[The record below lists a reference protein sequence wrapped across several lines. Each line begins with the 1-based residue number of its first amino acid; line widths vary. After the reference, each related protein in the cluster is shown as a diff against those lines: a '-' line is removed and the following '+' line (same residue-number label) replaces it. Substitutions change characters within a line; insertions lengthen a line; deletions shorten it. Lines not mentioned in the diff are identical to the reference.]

1 MSWIEGCQKKKYIVV
16 PEEETERQLNIKGFL
31 EEDKAKSELF
41 KFFRNNVSIAASLL
55 MGVDLFPYQHI
66 IIKTNIET
74 DYVLNILA
82 RGSGKSYLAAVFA
95 GLYALFNP
103 GVKIG
108 ILSASFRQSK
118 QIFKYL
124 EDIASKKKA
133 VLFANCISKIE
144 HKNDEWSMKI
154 GDSVIYALPLGD
166 GEKLR
171 GFRFNCIVIDEL
183 LLMPN
188 KIINEVIIP
197 FLGVVQNPDE
207 RNKIRQAE
215 DYLISQNM
223 MKEEDRYVWQN
234 NKLIGLSSASYA
246 FEYLYELYKV
256 YEKLITSNKDDL
268 KEKNEL
274 NNFGKN
280 SDATRSIIHMS
291 YEAIP
296 EDIYDK
302 NLLEQAIQTMS
313 EAQFAREF
321 KSVFTDDSS
330 GFFRISKMKQCTIED
345 GMNPSVQLKG
355 DNDSEYIIA
364 IDPSWAENDSSDDFA
379 IQVLKLDKES
389 QIGIL
394 VHSYAVA
401 GAKVKN
407 HILYLKYLI
416 DNFNIVMIWADYAGG
431 LQFINSCNESEVFK
445 SAKLNLGI
453 LKEDFEFNENYK
465 ENVKRGKEE
474 YSRETKK
481 IVVLRKFSSDWIR
494 KSNELLQANFD
505 HKKILFGAKCFN
517 ETYHKQINHNINIDQ
532 LDFMNDETYKEV
544 GQAKIIDFLERQ
556 HQLIDLTKTE
566 CALIQVRSS
575 PQGTQ
580 VFDLPENIKRSTGPN
595 RTRRDSY
602 TALVIGSWGVKVYF
616 DMTNLRL
623 EPKFIDF
630 TPSFI
635 G

>member
-1 MSWIEGCQKKKYIVV
+1 MSWIEGNQKKRIKFL
-16 PEEETERQLNIKGFL
+16 PEEETQRQLEIKGFL
-31 EEDKAKSELF
+31 EEDQAKAELF
-41 KFFRNNVSIAASLL
+41 KFFRNNISIATSLL
-55 MGVDLFPYQHI
+55 MGVELFPYQHLV
-66 IIKTNIET
+66 IKTNIET

-82 RGSGKSYLAAVFA
+82 RGSGKSYLASVFA

-124 EDIASKKKA
+124 EEIASKKKA
-133 VLFANCISKIE
+133 SLFANCISKIE

-154 GDSVIYALPLGD
+154 GDSIIYALPLGD

-207 RNKIRQAE
+207 RNKIREAE
-215 DYLISQNM
+215 DYLISQGLI
-223 MKEEDRYVWQN
+223 KEEDRYIWPN

-256 YEKLITSNKDDL
+256 YEKLIISEESEL
-268 KEKNEL
+268 KEKKEL
-274 NNFGKN
+274 TNLEKN
-280 SDATRSIIHMS
+280 TDATRAIVHMS

-330 GFFRISKMKQCTIED
+330 GFFRISKMNQCTIED
-345 GMNPSVQLKG
+345 GMEPSVELKG
-355 DNDSEYIIA
+355 DPDSEYIVS

-379 IQVLKLDKES
+379 IQVLKLDKENKKS
-389 QIGIL
+389 IL

-407 HILYLKYLI
+407 HIAYLKYLI

-431 LQFINSCNESEVFK
+431 LQFINSCNESELFK
-445 SAKLNLGI
+445 SSQINLGI
-453 LKEDFEFNENYK
+453 LKEDFEPNENYK
-465 ENVKRGKEE
+465 ENIKRGKQE
-474 YSRETKK
+474 YSKSNKK
-481 IVVLRKFSSDWIR
+481 IVVLRKFTSDWIR
-494 KSNELLQANFD
+494 KGNELLQANFD

-517 ETYHKQINHNINIDQ
+517 STYHKQINKNIKIDDI
-532 LDFMNDETYKEV
+532 DFVNDQAYKES
-544 GQAKIIDFLERQ
+544 GQAKVIDFLERQ

-575 PQGTQ
+575 PQGSQ

-602 TALVIGSWGVKVYF
+602 TALVIGSWGAKVYF
-616 DMTNLRL
+616 DIENLKL
-623 EPKFIDF
+623 EPEYIDF
-630 TPSFI
+630 TPSFVC
-635 G
+635 